1 MRLMSILV
9 IGVMVPGI
17 AAAQAVPPPLSTD
30 NAASHMV
37 RAAGMPLR
45 DGALPPGTL
54 TVRIVQGGFSGNL
67 GGQSVQAEV
76 LGGKVEVA
84 TTGADGRA
92 QFAHLPVGSQIHA
105 SAVVDGERLES
116 ETFAM
121 PAESGVRVLLVAGGG
136 ATTAPAAGDEAAPPG
151 IVAATMFESPGGVV
165 ETASSASAPEPAAT
179 GGVAIV
185 RIALALATA
194 LACTLFVLSRR
205 YRLVRRGADA

>member
-1 MRLMSILV
+1 MRLMNILV
-9 IGVMVPGI
+9 IGVMVPGV
-17 AAAQAVPPPLSTD
+17 AAAQAVPPALSTD

-67 GGQSVQAEV
+67 GGQSVQVEV

-92 QFAHLPVGSQIHA
+92 QFAHLPFGSQVHT
-105 SAVVDGERLES
+105 STVVDGERLES

-136 ATTAPAAGDEAAPPG
+136 ATTAPAPGDETPG
-151 IVAATMFESPGGVV
+151 IVASTMFESPGGVV
-165 ETASSASAPEPAAT
+165 ETAPSASGPEPAAT
-179 GGVAIV
+179 GGVVVV
-185 RIALALATA
+185 RMTLAAATV
-194 LACTLFVLSRR
+194 LACALFVLSRR
-205 YRLVRRGADA
+205 YRLVRRAGDA